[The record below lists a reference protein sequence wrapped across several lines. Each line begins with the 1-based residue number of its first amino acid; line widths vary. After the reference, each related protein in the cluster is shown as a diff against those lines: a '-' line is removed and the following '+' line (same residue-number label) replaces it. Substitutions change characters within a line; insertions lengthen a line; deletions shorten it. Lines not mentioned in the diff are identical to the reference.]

1 MMYKNQEIQV
11 LMWFLFSFYIVFC
24 YHISIFLIISYFPKI
39 DKATMSNW
47 YQYLDDKLVR
57 ECIESVFQILDRK
70 LHIDLCCSKMTLF
83 EKTRRGIQ
91 T

>member
-1 MMYKNQEIQV
+1 
-11 LMWFLFSFYIVFC
+11 
-24 YHISIFLIISYFPKI
+24 
-39 DKATMSNW
+39 MSNW

-83 EKTRRGIQ
+83 EKTRRSIQ